1 MELDKH
7 DEEIDANQQHW
18 DAKPLLRTIYRC
30 FHEQIADCLTRRVK
44 GSVVELGSG
53 IGNIKEVI
61 PDCVRTDL
69 FPRPWL
75 DRTENAYAL
84 KYSSGSLSNIILFD
98 VFHHL
103 EYPGTAL
110 KEFLRVL
117 SPGGRVLIFDPCLSL
132 LGLLVYGVFHP
143 EAVSLFKP
151 LQWLAPPDWSPK
163 GQCYYASSSQAAR
176 LFLMTKYRP
185 LLSQWR
191 IHSIRRWTALEYVL
205 SGGYSRPQLYPTRA
219 LPLLHRISQFMD
231 SCPALFATRMLVV
244 LEKPDL
250 SSTQSTVADQE

>member
-1 MELDKH
+1 MEISKH
-7 DEEIDANQQHW
+7 NEEIDANQKHW
-18 DAKPLLRTIYRC
+18 DAKPVLRLIYRC
-30 FHEQIADCLTRRVK
+30 FHEQIAACLTRRVK

-61 PDCVRTDL
+61 PDCIRTDL

-84 KYSSGSLSNIILFD
+84 SFPADSVSNIILFD

-103 EYPGTAL
+103 EYPGSAL
-110 KEFLRVL
+110 REFFRVL
-117 SPGGRVLIFDPCLSL
+117 SPGGHVIVFDPCLSL

-143 EAVSLFKP
+143 EAVALFRP

-163 GQCYYASSSQAAR
+163 DQRYYASSSQATR
-176 LFLMTKYRP
+176 VFLMPKHRP

-191 IHSIRRWTALEYVL
+191 INSIRKWTALEYVL
-205 SGGYSRPQLYPTRA
+205 TGGYSKPQLYPTRA
-219 LPLLHRISQFMD
+219 LPLLHRISQYMD
-231 SCPALFATRMLVV
+231 FCPALFATRILAV
-244 LEKPDL
+244 LGKPDL
-250 SSTQSTVADQE
+250 SSNQSTVAVQE